1 VKAVLEYTP
10 LPGSTD
16 NEGVKVYGDHRNITG
31 SATRGSSSS
40 CRSHRV
46 ILYVKDESARFSS
59 QEDNDHTYLRYIS
72 TNVQHRD
79 TSKGCAPKQAL
90 SASDFLDDVEGK
102 CAHAKSLRN
111 TVEAGGE
118 KLG

>member
-16 NEGVKVYGDHRNITG
+16 NEGVEVYGDHRNITG

-79 TSKGCAPKQAL
+79 AAKGCAYRVKGASQL
-90 SASDFLDDVEGK
+90 SVSDVVLASTLW
-102 CAHAKSLRN
+102 SR
-111 TVEAGGE
+111 TP
-118 KLG
+118 